1 MKNVLFAVSLAITAM
16 VIQRGSAYAAPNYT
30 LKPLPGACKSIT
42 FSVVIK
48 KYDAEIAVDRDT
60 LRKLAG
66 ASGREKVR
74 ASLLAQIRHDRLAI
88 AWIRRGAS
96 PAKWAPRLRPR
107 YAAPGQLG
115 VFHFGYEGAVTELL
129 PSHAALVRL
138 YYPAVPADSRLA
150 RLQGWGALS
159 ARQGAELAA
168 QFRSDRSKAF
178 YLCGYKTKGWTCA
191 SDCNFSIPGPCKIST
206 YTYTTVTGASN
217 TVLMVSPVRF
227 VDDLHA
233 KKHKK

>member
-1 MKNVLFAVSLAITAM
+1 MKNVLFAVGVFIAAIALHC
-16 VIQRGSAYAAPNYT
+16 GSAEAIPDYT
-30 LKPLPGACKSIT
+30 LKPLPGVAKPVTYS
-42 FSVVIK
+42 SVAHQYAAQIAA
-48 KYDAEIAVDRDT
+48 DRAE

-66 ASGREKVR
+66 ASGHARER
-74 ASLLAQIRHDRLAI
+74 AALLAQIRHDRLAI

-115 VFHFGYEGAVTELL
+115 VFRFGYEGAVTELL
-129 PSHAALVRL
+129 PAHAALVRL

-150 RLQGWGALS
+150 RFQGWGALS

-191 SDCNFSIPGPCKIST
+191 SDCNFSIPGPCQIST

-217 TVLMVSPVRF
+217 TVLMISPVRF